1 MAPDG
6 PTARRAA
13 LGRLLGWPARRLLD
27 PRVRWTAIL
36 VGDHV
41 DDRARDVHDH
51 LERVEDRLAGLHEKL
66 AALRVEELL
75 ARGPGSL
82 PELGEE
88 VGRFLN
94 WAEGHEGYAAQA
106 GLWFN
111 PPVALDYRPGAVA
124 ARQVNERIV
133 EQPFV
138 FAALA
143 GLTPPARVLDVGGS
157 ESTVGLSLAAL
168 GHDVTVVDPR
178 GYPLAH
184 PRLTAAAC
192 RLDQLDPA
200 LAGFDAAVA
209 LSALEHFGLG
219 GYGEAPG
226 GRLDLAA
233 LETLRTRL
241 LRSGGLLALT
251 VPFGA
256 PRVDEFERVYDRPG
270 LDALLAGWEV
280 VEARAAWQLDRS
292 TWVAGELDD
301 PLGPRGVALVAARS
315 A

>member
-1 MAPDG
+1 MAS
-6 PTARRAA
+6 
-13 LGRLLGWPARRLLD
+13 
-27 PRVRWTAIL
+27 L
-36 VGDHV
+36 VGRHLDERT
-41 DDRARDVHDH
+41 DDVHDH

-75 ARGPGSL
+75 ARGPGAL
-82 PELGEE
+82 PGLGEE

-111 PPVALDYRPGAVA
+111 PPVALDYRPGTVE
-124 ARQVNERIV
+124 ARQVSERIV

-184 PRLTAAAC
+184 PRLAAAVC
-192 RLDQLDPA
+192 RLDELDPA
-200 LAGFDAAVA
+200 GGDFDAAVA
-209 LSALEHFGLG
+209 LSAIEHFGLG
-219 GYGEAPG
+219 GYGEAIG

-233 LETLRTRL
+233 LETLRARL
-241 LRSGGLLALT
+241 RPGGLLALT

-256 PRVDEFERVYDRPG
+256 ARVDEFERVYDRPG
-270 LDALLAGWEV
+270 LDELLAGWEV
-280 VEARAAWQLDRS
+280 IQARAAWQLDRS

-301 PLGPRGVALVAARS
+301 PLGPRGVALVAARTV
-315 A
+315 

>member
-6 PTARRAA
+6 PPARRSA

-27 PRVRWTAIL
+27 PRVRWTASL
-36 VGDHV
+36 VGHHLDE
-41 DDRARDVHDH
+41 RTGDVHDH

-75 ARGPGSL
+75 ARGPGAL
-82 PELGEE
+82 AGLGEE

-111 PPVALDYRPGAVA
+111 PPVALDYRPGAVE

-157 ESTVGLSLAAL
+157 ESTVGLSLATL

-178 GYPLAH
+178 GYPLVH
-184 PRLTAAAC
+184 PRLAAVAG
-192 RLDQLDPA
+192 RLDELDPS
-200 LAGFDAAVA
+200 LGGFDAAVA
-209 LSALEHFGLG
+209 LSAIEHFGLG
-219 GYGEAPG
+219 GYGEAAG

-233 LETLRTRL
+233 VEALRARL
-241 LRSGGLLALT
+241 RPGGLLALT

-256 PRVDEFERVYDRPG
+256 PRVDEFERVYDRAG
-270 LDALLAGWEV
+270 LDELLAGWEV
-280 VEARAAWQLDRS
+280 IAARAAWQLDRS